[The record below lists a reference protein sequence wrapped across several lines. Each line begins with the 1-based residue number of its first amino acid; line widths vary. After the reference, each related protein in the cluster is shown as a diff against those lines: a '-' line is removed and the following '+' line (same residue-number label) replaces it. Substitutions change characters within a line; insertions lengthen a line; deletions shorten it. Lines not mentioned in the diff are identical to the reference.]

1 MFRDIWVCASQ
12 DILELLQHT
21 SIELKRKLKMLLFI
35 ASDDSEEKYVN
46 NKHRVFIV
54 FGKCIL

>member
-12 DILELLQHT
+12 DILELVQHT
-21 SIELKRKLKMLLFI
+21 SIELKRKLKMLLFT

-46 NKHRVFIV
+46 DKLTDF
-54 FGKCIL
+54 L

>member
-21 SIELKRKLKMLLFI
+21 SIELKRKLKMLLIFT

-46 NKHRVFIV
+46 NK
-54 FGKCIL
+54 LTDL